1 MATHRGRCHWQVVR
15 DVAAMATKPFVVS
28 HTGVQGTC
36 PSNRNLS
43 DELLHAIADKGGIV
57 GIAFF
62 PEVRP
67 VAPSRQPCTVWPCVP
82 HVVAL
87 CSAGGMRVDSR

>member
-67 VAPSRQPCTVWPCVP
+67 VAPLPSAMHC
-82 HVVAL
+82 VAL
-87 CSAGGMRVDSR
+87 RASRGGAVLCRRYAG